1 MATASQSLFNMTVA
15 SDNAGGNQGL
25 LMPKLQFR
33 FRVNFLNFGV
43 DVNGGLQLTK
53 QVVDCSRPNL
63 SFAEIPLQVYNSTLK
78 IAGKHTRADMSVNIR
93 DDASGS
99 VSRAVGQQLQKQF
112 DFVEQA
118 SAATG
123 QDYKF
128 QTNIEILDGGNG
140 ALAPTV
146 LETWTGLSLDPNSSN
161 YVARVIGD
169 INENYDSVNNQ
180 IQYSG
185 SFSNKSNYVR
195 VSAVNF
201 TTPNYFD
208 ANGLAKS
215 QFTGSLPTNASGTFG
230 GAIGVAGGAVAGTA
244 LDALKLYFP

>member
-1 MATASQSLFNMTVA
+1 MTVA

-43 DVNGGLQLTK
+43 DAAGGLSLTK
-53 QVVDCSRPNL
+53 QVIDVSRPNL
-63 SFAEIPLQVYNSTLK
+63 SFAEIPLQVYNSTIKL
-78 IAGKHTRADMSVNIR
+78 AGKHTWADITCNVR

-99 VSRAVGQQLQKQF
+99 VSRAVGQQLQKQL

-140 ALAPTV
+140 TAAPVV
-146 LETWTGLSLDPNSSN
+146 LETWELYGCFLKSAN
-161 YVARVIGD
+161 Y
-169 INENYDSVNNQ
+169 NTLNYGTSE
-180 IQYSG
+180 
-185 SFSNKSNYVR
+185 
-195 VSAVNF
+195 AV
-201 TTPNYFD
+201 TI
-208 ANGLAKS
+208 GLAIAYDNAIQS
-215 QFTGSLPTNASGTFG
+215 PLASGV
-230 GAIGVAGGAVAGTA
+230 GASIGRILSGASATGIGAAT
-244 LDALKLYFP
+244 

>member
-43 DVNGGLQLTK
+43 DTTSGLQLTK
-53 QVVDCSRPNL
+53 QVIDCSRPSL
-63 SFAEIPLQVYNSTLK
+63 SFAEIVVPIYNSTIKL
-78 IAGKHTRADMSVNIR
+78 AGKHTWADMTVNIR
-93 DDASGS
+93 DDASGT
-99 VSRAVGQQLQKQF
+99 VSKAVGQQLQKQM

-140 ALAPTV
+140 AFAPTV
-146 LETWTGLSLDPNSSN
+146 LETWELYGCYLSGADYGALNYSENAPVSITMSIVYDNANQTPEGTG
-161 YVARVIGD
+161 VGTEIGRTLGD
-169 INENYDSVNNQ
+169 V
-180 IQYSG
+180 
-185 SFSNKSNYVR
+185 V
-195 VSAVNF
+195 
-201 TTPNYFD
+201 
-208 ANGLAKS
+208 
-215 QFTGSLPTNASGTFG
+215 TGA
-230 GAIGVAGGAVAGTA
+230 GV
-244 LDALKLYFP
+244 

>member
-43 DVNGGLQLTK
+43 DSTGGLSLTK
-53 QVVDCSRPNL
+53 QVIDCSRPNL
-63 SFAEIPLQVYNSTLK
+63 SFAEIPLQVYNSTIK
-78 IAGKHTRADMSVNIR
+78 IAGKHTWANMTVNIR

-99 VSRAVGQQLQKQF
+99 VSKAVGQQLQKQL

-128 QTNIEILDGGNG
+128 QTNVEILDGGNG
-140 ALAPTV
+140 TLAPTV
-146 LETWTGLSLDPNSSN
+146 LETWELYGCFLQSANYNTLNYGASEAVTIGLTI
-161 YVARVIGD
+161 A
-169 INENYDSVNNQ
+169 YDNAIQSPLTSGVGTSVGRAF
-180 IQYSG
+180 SG
-185 SFSNKSNYVR
+185 S
-195 VSAVNF
+195 
-201 TTPNYFD
+201 
-208 ANGLAKS
+208 
-215 QFTGSLPTNASGTFG
+215 TGIATGIGTQG
-230 GAIGVAGGAVAGTA
+230 QQ
-244 LDALKLYFP
+244 

>member
-43 DVNGGLQLTK
+43 DASGGLSLTK

-63 SFAEIPLQVYNSTLK
+63 SFGEISLPVYNSTVKL
-78 IAGKHTRADMSVNIR
+78 AGKHTWNDINVNVR
-93 DDASGS
+93 DDASGT
-99 VSRAVGQQLQKQF
+99 VSRAVGQQLQKQL

-140 ALAPTV
+140 TTAPVV
-146 LETWTGLSLDPNSSN
+146 LETWELYGCFLK
-161 YVARVIGD
+161 
-169 INENYDSVNNQ
+169 SVNYNALNYGTSEAVTIALSIAFDNA
-180 IQYSG
+180 IQ
-185 SFSNKSNYVR
+185 
-195 VSAVNF
+195 A
-201 TTPNYFD
+201 P
-208 ANGLAKS
+208 LAA
-215 QFTGSLPTNASGTFG
+215 GVGASVGRAFG
-230 GAIGVAGGAVAGTA
+230 GTSVTGIGATT
-244 LDALKLYFP
+244 

>member
-43 DVNGGLQLTK
+43 DATGGLQLTK
-53 QVVDCSRPNL
+53 QVIDCSRPSV
-63 SFAEIPLQVYNSTLK
+63 SFADVTLPVYNSTIKL
-78 IAGKHTRADMSVNIR
+78 AGKHTWADMSVNIR

-99 VSRAVGQQLQKQF
+99 VSKAVGQQLQKQF

-128 QTNIEILDGGNG
+128 QTNVEILDGGNG
-140 ALAPTV
+140 TLAPTV
-146 LETWTGLSLDPNSSN
+146 LETWELYGCYLK
-161 YVARVIGD
+161 
-169 INENYDSVNNQ
+169 SVNYNNLNYSASDPVTMALSIAFDNAIQAPLGAGIGTNVGRAFAGSTGIATGIGTQ
-180 IQYSG
+180 I
-185 SFSNKSNYVR
+185 
-195 VSAVNF
+195 
-201 TTPNYFD
+201 
-208 ANGLAKS
+208 
-215 QFTGSLPTNASGTFG
+215 
-230 GAIGVAGGAVAGTA
+230 
-244 LDALKLYFP
+244 